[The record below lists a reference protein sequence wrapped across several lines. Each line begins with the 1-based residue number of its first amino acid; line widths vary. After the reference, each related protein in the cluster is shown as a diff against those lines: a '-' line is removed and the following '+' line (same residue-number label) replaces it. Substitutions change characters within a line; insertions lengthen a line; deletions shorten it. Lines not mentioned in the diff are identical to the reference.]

1 MNPGLTTQPRR
12 RVFAGARPTGRL
24 HLGHYLG
31 ILPNFKGLQD
41 EYDCIYCAVDVHALT
56 TLETTQNLAENTR
69 ELIMDLLA
77 GGVDPDRGTILF
89 VQSHVPEVMEL
100 ATFFGMITSLGTLTR
115 VPTFKEQARAHPEN
129 VNYGLVG
136 YPVLQAADISLY
148 KGEVIPV
155 GEDQVPHIEL
165 AREIVRK
172 FNRTFGELF
181 PEPQAKLTSYPS
193 VRGLDGV
200 QKMSKSLD
208 NHIELAS
215 TPEETTARVLTMVTD
230 PQRVRR
236 TDPGRPEVC
245 NVYTFHKSFN
255 PDKVDY
261 VYQQCTTAGY
271 GCVDCKKILAE
282 GINRELAPF
291 RSKRQEIAEKPGL
304 VEDVMTEGATRAKKI
319 ATETIHEA
327 KSLMGLTLPNA

>member
-1 MNPGLTTQPRR
+1 MARR

-69 ELIMDLLA
+69 ELVLDLLA
-77 GGVDPDRGTILF
+77 GGVDPDRGTVLF

-100 ATFFGMITSLGTLTR
+100 ATFFGMLTGLGTLTR
-115 VPTFKEQARAHPEN
+115 VPTFKEQARAHPDN

-136 YPVLQAADISLY
+136 YPVLQAADIALY
-148 KGEVIPV
+148 KGEVVPV

-165 AREIVRK
+165 AREVVRK

-181 PEPQAKLTSYPS
+181 PEPYAKLTSYPS
-193 VRGLDGV
+193 VRGLDGA

-215 TPEETTARVLTMVTD
+215 TPEETTKRVMTMVTD
-230 PQRVRR
+230 PQRIRR
-236 TDPGRPEVC
+236 SDPGRPEVC
-245 NVYTFHKSFN
+245 NVYTLHKSFN
-255 PDKVDY
+255 PDKVDF
-261 VYQQCTTAGY
+261 VYENCTTAGI
-271 GCVDCKKILAE
+271 GCVDCKALLAE
-282 GINRELAPF
+282 GINRELEPF
-291 RSKRQEIAEKPGL
+291 RRKREELASMPNRID
-304 VEDVMTEGATRAKKI
+304 DVMVEGAERARTI
-319 ATETIHEA
+319 AAETIHEA
-327 KSLMGLTLPNA
+327 KTRIGLALPNA

>member
-1 MNPGLTTQPRR
+1 MPRR

-31 ILPNFKGLQD
+31 ILPNFRDLQD
-41 EYDCIYCAVDVHALT
+41 DFDCIYCAVDVHALT
-56 TLETTQNLAENTR
+56 TLETTRNLVDNTR
-69 ELIMDLLA
+69 ELILDFIA

-100 ATFFGMITSLGTLTR
+100 FTFFGMITGLGTLTR
-115 VPTFKEQARAHPEN
+115 VPTFKEQARAHPDN
-129 VNYGLVG
+129 VNFGLVG
-136 YPVLQAADISLY
+136 YPVLQAADIALY
-148 KGEVIPV
+148 KGEVVPV
-155 GEDQVPHIEL
+155 GEDQVPHLEL

-172 FNRTFGELF
+172 FNRTYGEVF

-215 TPEETTARVLTMVTD
+215 TPEETTKRVLTMVTD
-230 PQRVRR
+230 PQRVKK

-245 NVYTFHKSFN
+245 NVYTLHKSFN
-255 PDKVDY
+255 P
-261 VYQQCTTAGY
+261 TETARIY
-271 GCVDCKKILAE
+271 ENCSQAKWGCVECKRLLAD
-282 GINRELAPF
+282 GINKDLAPF
-291 RSKRQEIAEKPGL
+291 RAKREEIAAKPGYTDEIML
-304 VEDVMTEGATRAKKI
+304 EGASRARKI
-319 ATETIHEA
+319 AAETLHET
-327 KSLMGLTLPNA
+327 KSAMGLPLPNA